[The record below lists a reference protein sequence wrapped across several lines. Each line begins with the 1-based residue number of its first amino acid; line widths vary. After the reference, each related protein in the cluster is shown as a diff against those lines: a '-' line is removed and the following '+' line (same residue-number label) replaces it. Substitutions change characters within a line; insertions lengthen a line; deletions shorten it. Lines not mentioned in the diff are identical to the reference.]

1 MDSQNCAPISPSPAT
16 SPSEPPMTPLT
27 RRSTTSS
34 AGSGRPIPAGHWI
47 LNLSGNCPR
56 CHHHHRTV
64 KIHVRASTA
73 SNRISDVDCSNCRAL
88 WLASGTRNS
97 TRISLL
103 SVNTIPAADLTGE
116 TEFRSTLVQMVRSAT
131 AIAAPSVLSGIPET
145 TATGPSHTTSSR
157 LPSQVRRSH
166 PGDSRLVDAHAW
178 VNTTSRPS
186 TRSFSA
192 RISKA
197 APIVHLGRR
206 IDGTFPNLKTSRLG
220 RLMKL
225 DTYTTTPPERSTQA
239 YVGSSSVQAS
249 ASRGSTMQNIEDD
262 TRSENTTKGHRNNP
276 SPEVSD
282 PNLDHIPTTSVEE
295 RDAWLRAQITAFK
308 DQLARRSPI
317 ATSAT
322 VDRSTQLTWADA
334 LLLPSSIQDPHHNP
348 DLIGIGSHFGSPF
361 PWDLNRGSTASVN
374 RTSLSISETQLSQT
388 NTAVDGELPPYILES
403 FHRRSGGLRP
413 ASLYSTTVQ
422 HLRQPVMNPRSS
434 LDLVAAASI
443 RSAASPARE
452 RASARHSWQAVRGSS
467 SSLTEEL
474 ASQSGWQAR
483 SSGEV
488 VGVETSQQ
496 PSPSPSLRRE
506 HRMSA

>member
-1 MDSQNCAPISPSPAT
+1 MDLQDCAPISPSPAT
-16 SPSEPPMTPLT
+16 SPSDPPMTPLT

-103 SVNTIPAADLTGE
+103 SVNTIPAANLTEE

-145 TATGPSHTTSSR
+145 AATGPSHTTSSR
-157 LPSQVRRSH
+157 LSSQVRKSH

-178 VNTTSRPS
+178 VSTSSRPP

-225 DTYTTTPPERSTQA
+225 DTYATPPGRSTQA
-239 YVGSSSVQAS
+239 YVGSSSMQAP
-249 ASRGSTMQNIEDD
+249 ASRGSTMQNTEDNP
-262 TRSENTTKGHRNNP
+262 RSENTTKGHRDNP
-276 SPEVSD
+276 SPEVPD
-282 PNLDHIPTTSVEE
+282 PNLDHIPTMSVEE
-295 RDAWLRAQITAFK
+295 RDAWLRTQITAFK
-308 DQLARRSPI
+308 DQFARRSPV
-317 ATSAT
+317 ATSAM
-322 VDRSTQLTWADA
+322 VDRSTQLNWADA
-334 LLLPSSIQDPHHNP
+334 LLLPSSIQDPHHAP
-348 DLIGIGSHFGSPF
+348 DLNGIGSHFGPPF
-361 PWDLNRGSTASVN
+361 PWDLSRRSTASVN

-388 NTAVDGELPPYILES
+388 NTAVDGELPSYILEP
-403 FHRRSGGLRP
+403 FHRRSGGMRP

-422 HLRQPVMNPRSS
+422 HLRQPGMNPRSS

-443 RSAASPARE
+443 RSAASTARE
-452 RASARHSWQAVRGSS
+452 RASARHSWQAVCGSS
-467 SSLTEEL
+467 TSLTEEL

-483 SSGEV
+483 LSGEV
-488 VGVETSQQ
+488 VDVETSQQ

-506 HRMSA
+506 HRMST

>member
-1 MDSQNCAPISPSPAT
+1 MDPQDCAPVSHSPAT
-16 SPSEPPMTPLT
+16 SPSDPPMTPLT

-97 TRISLL
+97 ARISLL
-103 SVNTIPAADLTGE
+103 SVNTIPAANLTEE

-145 TATGPSHTTSSR
+145 AATGPSYTTSSR
-157 LPSQVRRSH
+157 LPPQARR
-166 PGDSRLVDAHAW
+166 PYRGDSRLVGTHAW
-178 VNTTSRPS
+178 TSPSSRPPAP
-186 TRSFSA
+186 SFSA

-225 DTYTTTPPERSTQA
+225 DTYATPPGRSTQA
-239 YVGSSSVQAS
+239 YVGFSSTQAS
-249 ASRGSTMQNIEDD
+249 ASRGSNIQNTDD
-262 TRSENTTKGHRNNP
+262 NSRPENTTKGHRDNP

-282 PNLDHIPTTSVEE
+282 QNLDHILTMSVEE

-317 ATSAT
+317 ASSAM
-322 VDRSTQLTWADA
+322 VDRSTQLNWSDA
-334 LLLPSSIQDPHHNP
+334 MLSSLIQNPHHDP
-348 DLIGIGSHFGSPF
+348 DLNGIGSHFGSPF

-388 NTAVDGELPPYILES
+388 NTAVDAESPPYMLES

-422 HLRQPVMNPRSS
+422 HLRQPGMNPRSS

-443 RSAASPARE
+443 RSAASTTRE
-452 RASARHSWQAVRGSS
+452 RASAHHSWQAVRGSS
-467 SSLTEEL
+467 TSLTEEL

-483 SSGEV
+483 SSGEIV
-488 VGVETSQQ
+488 HVETSQQ
-496 PSPSPSLRRE
+496 PSPSPSLSRE
-506 HRMSA
+506 HRMST